1 VGDPVDEGRRRAV
14 AAKRRRRF
22 PHGYHELLQEIV
34 LIGRFR
40 EGATDPVEHRKVIPH
55 PAFESLV
62 VWGHSIC

>member
-1 VGDPVDEGRRRAV
+1 
-14 AAKRRRRF
+14 
-22 PHGYHELLQEIV
+22 LQEIV